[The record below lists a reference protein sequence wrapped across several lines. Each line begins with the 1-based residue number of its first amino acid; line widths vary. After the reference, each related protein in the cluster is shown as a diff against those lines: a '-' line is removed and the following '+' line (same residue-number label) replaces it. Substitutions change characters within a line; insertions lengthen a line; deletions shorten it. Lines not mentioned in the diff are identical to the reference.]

1 MQAIL
6 IGCFGMS
13 GPKPYNQ
20 IGLYANGSQ
29 MDAGIRTPD
38 VPKSACTEQNLPIA
52 SSAETF
58 VIKKIQ
64 TLIGPLQILF
74 YPIAMWFAFI

>member
-1 MQAIL
+1 MRAIL

-29 MDAGIRTPD
+29 IDAGIRTPD
-38 VPKSACTEQNLPIA
+38 VPKFCMHETNGYTYVHLPIA
-52 SSAETF
+52 SSVELSF
-58 VIKKIQ
+58 
-64 TLIGPLQILF
+64 
-74 YPIAMWFAFI
+74 

>member
-1 MQAIL
+1 
-6 IGCFGMS
+6 
-13 GPKPYNQ
+13 
-20 IGLYANGSQ
+20 

-64 TLIGPLQILF
+64 TLIGPFQILF